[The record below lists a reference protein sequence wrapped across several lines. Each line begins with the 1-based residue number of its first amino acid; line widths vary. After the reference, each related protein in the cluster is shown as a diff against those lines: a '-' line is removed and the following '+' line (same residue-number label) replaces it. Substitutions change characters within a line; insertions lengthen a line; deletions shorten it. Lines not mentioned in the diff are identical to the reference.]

1 MNEQDYGRSRSPF
14 SELSFSE
21 QQEMWRVWRA
31 KPLQYQEIKTP
42 VPEAAP
48 EPVAEIISL
57 GGGGMT
63 KINLPEGKLERF
75 HNPKFPKQYIERIED
90 VLKQKDE
97 AFALLP

>member
-48 EPVAEIISL
+48 EPVAEIIPPAPQQPFAPPSH
-57 GGGGMT
+57 
-63 KINLPEGKLERF
+63 KNLDRV
-75 HNPKFPKQYIERIED
+75 HARIAAAAANAS
-90 VLKQKDE
+90 
-97 AFALLP
+97 AFRPLT